1 MKIAKLLGA
10 LSLILG
16 TQTLAAQ
23 SVTYDVDKAIDFSK
37 YKTYAWVDAGNIPDD
52 FNHKRIVGAVDAQLG
67 AHALTQ
73 VAQTGNPDIL
83 VSYRAGFE
91 QGLEVN
97 ANSTDFGPYRW
108 GNRTGSA
115 RARRD
120 RGNAVRPSA
129 RCQHA
134 FGRVAC
140 GGDRGHRQDGQPGE
154 ARSQHSQ
161 GCREDVQAL
170 PTQSLTR
177 RQP

>member
-23 SVTYDVDKAIDFSK
+23 SVTYDFDKAIDFSK

-115 RARRD
+115 RVHDVTVGTLFVLLRDANTQSVVWRAAATADIDKTASPEKRD
-120 RGNAVRPSA
+120 RNIRKAAEKMFKHYPPKA
-129 RCQHA
+129 
-134 FGRVAC
+134 
-140 GGDRGHRQDGQPGE
+140 
-154 ARSQHSQ
+154 
-161 GCREDVQAL
+161 
-170 PTQSLTR
+170 
-177 RQP
+177 